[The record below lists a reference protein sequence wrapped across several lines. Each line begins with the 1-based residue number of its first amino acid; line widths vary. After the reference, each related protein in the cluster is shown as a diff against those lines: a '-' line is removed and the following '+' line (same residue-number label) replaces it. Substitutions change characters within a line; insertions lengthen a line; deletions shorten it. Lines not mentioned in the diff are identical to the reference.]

1 MVETLRI
8 NNHDANERLTYQFR
22 SNNNVFASNSGLFYK
37 NTQYDM
43 FIRDSCNENI
53 TKCFN
58 GFYTLWLL
66 LQGKQNQDQTI
77 TNGCITQFAR
87 LW

>member
-1 MVETLRI
+1 MVIHELIFTCSCIVERSIMVETLRI

-58 GFYTLWLL
+58 GFYTL
-66 LQGKQNQDQTI
+66 
-77 TNGCITQFAR
+77 
-87 LW
+87 